1 MAKTNTTLRRAAVLA
16 LSLLLAVTFL
26 APGAY
31 AAKKAKKLTVKP
43 TKVTLKV
50 GGTKKLTA
58 NQKAAWSVS
67 KKDAKVVKL
76 SKKSGKATVVTA
88 KKSGRAVVRAK
99 AGKSVKKI
107 TVTVKAA
114 QPAELKAEQ
123 KYASVLDGKTIQ
135 LKVNRTD
142 VTWTSADPTVATVDS
157 KGVVTGVA
165 KDKGTDITA
174 ATKDGKQSVVIT
186 VRSGMNG
193 ISAAET
199 NTINNNGYIQK
210 GYKVLDVRDAA
221 KYEKAHIPGS
231 KNTDMVNNKDAASQK
246 KAIEAAVKGDDPAT
260 KYILACNS
268 GNSLAQKA
276 HDALIALG
284 VSEDRILNLAGGYLN
299 EDLLQNNYISV
310 SEFKAAPA
318 GYQVIDCRK
327 AADFTKNTIKGAVN
341 ADMDTA
347 VSSGNPLDK
356 TAAANAKAAISGMS
370 KDTKYVLL
378 CYSGN
383 RYANAAAANLRAL
396 GVANDQIIVLTGGA
410 KAYGL

>member
-1 MAKTNTTLRRAAVLA
+1 MTKTNTTLRRAAVLA

-31 AAKKAKKLTVKP
+31 AAKKLTVKP

-50 GGTKKLTA
+50 GGKKKLTA
-58 NQKAAWSVS
+58 NQKAKWSVS
-67 KKDAKVVKL
+67 KKDAKIVKL

-88 KKSGRAVVRAK
+88 KKAGKAVVRAK

-107 TVTVKAA
+107 TVNVKAA
-114 QPAELKAEQ
+114 QPAALKAEQ
-123 KYASVLDGKTIQ
+123 KFASVLNGKTIQ

-142 VTWTSADPTVATVDS
+142 VTWTSADPTIATVSS

-165 KDKGTDITA
+165 KDKGTTITA
-174 ATKDGKQSVVIT
+174 ATKDGKQSVKID

-193 ISAAET
+193 ISAAKT
-199 NTINNNGYIQK
+199 NEINNNGYTQN

-221 KYEKAHIPGS
+221 KYAKAHIPAS
-231 KNTDMVNNKDAASQK
+231 VNTDMVNNQDAASQK
-246 KAIEAAVKGDDPAT
+246 KAVETAVKGDDPAT

-299 EDLLQNNYISV
+299 EDLIVNNYISA
-310 SEFKAAPA
+310 SDFKAAPA

-327 AADFTKNTIKGAVN
+327 AADFAKNSIEGAVN
-341 ADMDTA
+341 ADMYAA
-347 VSSGNPLDK
+347 VSSSNPLEK
-356 TAAANAKAAISGMS
+356 TAAANMKNAISGKA

-383 RYANAAAANLRAL
+383 RYANAGAANLRAL
-396 GVANDQIIVLTGGA
+396 GVSNDQIFVLTGGA
-410 KAYGL
+410 KAYEL